1 MASDAL
7 APDRSSDEADPGE
20 SHEKN
25 KQAALAAWR
34 RTNLLIG
41 LVVFLLVAI
50 SLQVAIR
57 SRHSADS
64 LANRRPSLTATFDQL
79 RSSAGELVASEQEVE
94 QTRRARIATAQR
106 ELLRVE
112 GLVLLRQ
119 TEPLGRRYEESL
131 KDWRTGLS
139 QTASSKAGQ
148 QLLADPQ
155 AWSQVLALKRLTDTS
170 PPIAWRQ
177 QTERLAQSLAET
189 PSETLLETR
198 QQEIT
203 QLHGRLRSATNDL
216 RGYRERLESLI
227 ESTAGAQPVEEVSGD
242 IFAWHQ
248 QHVVAQRQE
257 KSEQAGRDEQTRIE
271 AELQQLDDQ
280 RTVLLATSQRLAEE
294 LGAAKRGVAPTSPSR
309 SRTDTAAY
317 RQRLPE
323 MRRLLRPFLG
333 PGYAQP
339 TGSDGLAM
347 ETAKRP
353 MSYSAIR
360 SAGALEDTQAGL
372 KTLFRLGGWK
382 AGAQRNDRPL
392 GDFPRMNSEAELA
405 KPAVRA
411 SVRRAQQLLSDYGPQ
426 LVNDRLLTE

>member
-1 MASDAL
+1 MANDAL
-7 APDRSSDEADPGE
+7 APNRSSDEADPGE
-20 SHEKN
+20 SHENK
-25 KQAALAAWR
+25 KQAALGAWR

-41 LVVFLLVAI
+41 LVVLLLVAA

-57 SRHSADS
+57 SQRSAGS

-94 QTRRARIATAQR
+94 QTRRARTATAQR
-106 ELLRVE
+106 ELLRLE

-119 TEPLGRRYEESL
+119 TEPLGQRYEESL
-131 KDWRTGLS
+131 KDWQARLS

-155 AWSQVLALKRLTDTS
+155 AWPQVLALKRLTDAS
-170 PPIAWRQ
+170 PPVAWRQ
-177 QTERLAQSLAET
+177 ETERLTQSIAET

-203 QLHGRLRSATNDL
+203 QLHDRLRAATADL
-216 RGYRERLESLI
+216 QGYRERLESLI
-227 ESTAGAQPVEEVSGD
+227 KGASGVQPAEGVSGD
-242 IFAWHQ
+242 VFAWHERN
-248 QHVVAQRQE
+248 VAAQRQE
-257 KSEQAGRDEQTRIE
+257 KAQQAGREEQARIE
-271 AELQQLDDQ
+271 AELEQLGDQ
-280 RTVLLATSQRLAEE
+280 RSVLLATSQRLAKE
-294 LGAAKRGVAPTSPSR
+294 LEAAKRGVTPTSASR
-309 SRTDTAAY
+309 SRIDTAAY

-323 MRRLLRPFLG
+323 MRRLLRPFLA

-339 TGSDGLAM
+339 SGSDGLTM
-347 ETAKRP
+347 GTTKRP

-372 KTLFRLGGWK
+372 EMLFRLGGWK

-411 SVRRAQQLLSDYGPQ
+411 SVRRAQLLLSDYGPQ